1 MLVNQ
6 NNSVLAIISFF
17 HHFLNLRFHFTTV
30 FTMFIYPSFLLRKMH
45 TNIII
50 VGIYKNPS
58 VNETHS
64 FNTLAIGFRVN
75 YEGFNGVNR

>member
-45 TNIII
+45 SNIII
-50 VGIYKNPS
+50 IMLK
-58 VNETHS
+58 
-64 FNTLAIGFRVN
+64 TLS
-75 YEGFNGVNR
+75 